1 MYVCDNQGLCGDVP
15 AGVRLYGD
23 ASVCWVAPTTGTL
36 LGSTCPST
44 APTEDNSTPVADS
57 GEHPLRENWFRKRDV
72 AREYA
77 FPQKHAWVRKQ
88 AKLNNTY

>member
-1 MYVCDNQGLCGDVP
+1 LLRARLADRNAITTAHLLFS
-15 AGVRLYGD
+15 VRWG
-23 ASVCWVAPTTGTL
+23 A
-36 LGSTCPST
+36 
-44 APTEDNSTPVADS
+44 EDNSTPVADS